1 MGNNATFHGACIKR
15 RLYRQLLLYSTA
27 PVVFLC
33 SKDQAHK
40 RNVLSY
46 TNRIFFQKEK
56 RKRKKQAKRTANFKP
71 QHELF
76 VAAENAVWP
85 PGFSALTPF
94 ERIA

>member
-1 MGNNATFHGACIKR
+1 MGNNATFHVACIKR
-15 RLYRQLLLYSTA
+15 RLYSQPLLYSTA

-33 SKDQAHK
+33 SKDQEHK
-40 RNVLSY
+40 RNVLLYDSY
-46 TNRIFFQKEK
+46 ILSK
-56 RKRKKQAKRTANFKP
+56 RKKRKKQAKRTANFKP